1 MSVITRIDGDCLVIT
16 IANPPVNALSQSVR
30 IGLTKAFKQIEDN
43 PNIKAAVLTGQ
54 GRFFSAGADI
64 KEFGK
69 GLLLPTLPETLSLID
84 QCRLPVVAAL
94 PGTALGGGLETVL
107 ACRYRLSSPAAKIGL
122 PEVNLGLIPGAG
134 GTQRLPR
141 LIGMKAAA
149 EFVISG
155 KPVSA
160 QKAHEL
166 GIIDDIIETNLLPR
180 AIDFATSLIGQEPR
194 QTVSHMPAPQDWSEE
209 AYDALMIKT
218 TAKARG
224 QLSPVAALKA
234 VKAACT
240 LPFEKGMEAEREI
253 FMECLASPQRE
264 GLIHGFFA
272 QRQAK
277 KIPDIDGVEP
287 MPITSI
293 GILGAGT
300 MGRGIAM
307 SCLSAGFS
315 VKLYD
320 VQPKALADG
329 VSRITAMID
338 GNVKTRRMSTAQ
350 AEAAKAN
357 LTAID
362 DMTAFAGVDLVIE
375 AIIEKMD
382 VKTAVFKQLDVICK
396 PDAILASNT
405 SYLDINQIAAATSRP
420 ENVIGLHFFSPAH
433 IMKLLEVIK
442 TDKASPQ
449 SLASAFAFGGKLGKI
464 AVLSGV
470 CDGFI
475 GNRILKAYRAEAE
488 YLLEDGALPQD
499 VDRVMREFGFAMGPF
514 QVSDLAGLDIAW
526 HNRRKE
532 DDTRGPK
539 VRYVVIADQLYDLGR
554 LGQKTGA
561 GWYDY
566 KAGDRSPHIS
576 PLVNDL
582 VLKASRDKNITRRV
596 IEDDEIRERIIK
608 IMATEGQAILDE
620 GIALKASDIDLVMIH
635 GYGFPKYRGG
645 LMFYAAA
652 QGILPSA

>member
-1 MSVITRIDGDCLVIT
+1 MSVRTQIDGNCLIIT
-16 IANPPVNALSQSVR
+16 IAKPPVNALGQSVR
-30 IGLTKAFKQIEDN
+30 AGLVEAFKKLEQDS
-43 PNIKAAVLTGQ
+43 NIQAVVLTGE

-69 GLLLPTLPETLSLID
+69 GPLLPSLPDTLNVID
-84 QCRLPVVAAL
+84 NCRLPVVAAL
-94 PGTALGGGLETVL
+94 PGAALGGGLETAL
-107 ACRYRLSSPAAKIGL
+107 ACRYRLAARRASAGL

-155 KPVSA
+155 KAVGA
-160 QKAHEL
+160 EKALSL
-166 GIIDDIIETNLLPR
+166 GLIDEIVDTDLLPR
-180 AIDFATSLIGQEPR
+180 AINFARSLIGQDLRIP
-194 QTVSHMPAPQDWSEE
+194 VSQMSAPDDWSPE
-209 AYDALMIKT
+209 AYDALMAKT
-218 TAKARG
+218 KAKARG
-224 QLSPVAALKA
+224 QLSPIAALKA

-240 LPFEKGMEAEREI
+240 MAFSEGLEIEREI
-253 FMECLASPQRE
+253 FLDCLSNPQRE

-287 MPITSI
+287 LSVRSI

-300 MGRGIAM
+300 MGAGIAIA
-307 SCLSAGFS
+307 CLTSGFD
-315 VKLYD
+315 VKLFD
-320 VQPKALADG
+320 VQPAALEKGVQRIKASL
-329 VSRITAMID
+329 D
-338 GNVKTRRMSTAQ
+338 GNVKSRRMSAEQ
-350 AEAAKAN
+350 AVAAMSR
-357 LTAID
+357 LTAIE
-362 DMTAFAGVDLVIE
+362 DMSELEDIDLVIE
-375 AIIEKMD
+375 AIVEKMD
-382 VKTAVFKQLDVICK
+382 VKKAVFKQLDKICK
-396 PDAILASNT
+396 ADTILASNT
-405 SYLDINQIAAATSRP
+405 SYLDINEIASVTQRP
-420 ENVIGLHFFSPAH
+420 EKTIGLHFFSPAN

-449 SLASAFAFGGKLGKI
+449 SLATAFAVGAKLGKVS
-464 AVLSGV
+464 VLSGV

-475 GNRILKAYRAEAE
+475 GNRILKSYRAEAE
-488 YLLEDGALPQD
+488 FLLEDGALPQD
-499 VDRVMREFGFAMGPF
+499 IDRVMREFGFAMGPF

-532 DDTRGPK
+532 DDTRDPNT
-539 VRYVVIADQLYDLGR
+539 RYVVIADQLYDLGR

-566 KAGDRSPHIS
+566 KAGERGPHIS
-576 PLVNDL
+576 PLVDNL
-582 VLKASRDKNITRRV
+582 VIQASKDKNIIRRD
-596 IEDDEIRERIIK
+596 ISDEEILNRIINV
-608 IMATEGQAILDE
+608 MAAEGQAILTE

-652 QGILPSA
+652 NGLPA